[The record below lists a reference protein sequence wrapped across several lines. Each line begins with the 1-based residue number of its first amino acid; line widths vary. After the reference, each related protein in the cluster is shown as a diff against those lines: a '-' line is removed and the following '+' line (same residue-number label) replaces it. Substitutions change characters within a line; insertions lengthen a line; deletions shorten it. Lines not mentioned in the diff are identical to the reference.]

1 MLSRPLIINM
11 IKRIGPNIVLI
22 QLSDIDSNIYVL
34 GDTVIDSGTGFNFT
48 RLHTLL
54 KIMKLNFSAIKQVIN
69 THGHFDHIGGNGYFL
84 KAKIAIHEK
93 DAPIL
98 ESGDLQKSYADF
110 FDGKLK
116 PRPVDQKLKEGQVLQ
131 VNGMAF
137 KVLHTPGHTPGSI
150 SLYNEKDSMLICGD
164 LVFSDG
170 VGRTDLPGGDV
181 ALLDQSLE
189 RISKL
194 KINKLLPG
202 HGEPILEKADK
213 ALKAILTA
221 AAAPEEEEE

>member
-1 MLSRPLIINM
+1 M
-11 IKRIGPNIVLI
+11 IKRITPNIALI

-54 KIMKLNFSAIKQVIN
+54 KIMKLNFSAINQVIN

-84 KAKIAIHEK
+84 KAKVAIHER

-98 ESGDLQKSYADF
+98 EKGDAQNSYAEF
-110 FDGKLK
+110 FDGKLR
-116 PRPVDQKLKEGQVLQ
+116 PRPVDMKLKEGQVLK
-131 VNGMAF
+131 VSGMDL
-137 KVLHTPGHTPGSI
+137 KVLHTPGHTPGHI
-150 SLYNEKDSMLICGD
+150 CLLCEKEGIFFSGD

-170 VGRTDLPGGDV
+170 VGRTDMPGGDV
-181 ALLDQSLE
+181 AELDKSLE

-194 KINKLLPG
+194 KFSKMLPG
-202 HGEPILEKADK
+202 HGEVIQEKADK
-213 ALKAILTA
+213 ALKEILSA
-221 AAAPEEEEE
+221 AAEAPEEDE